1 MKLSEQT
8 ISALG
13 SVITGD
19 GRRSPYRTGTQLV
32 SFFNQFGS
40 EDTYGNGFPSRWY
53 YAEEKLR
60 EFNDTPTMKDILVSA
75 LDPRHFLGKEL
86 DINVAIEHLNQF
98 LEFDNYELRP
108 AGKKWEVYK
117 LGRSQIELSH
127 PYENSVEITHI
138 FIDEQIKK
146 CDKKLA
152 EGDFDGAITNARS
165 LVEAV
170 LSAIEKEFDHNPP
183 ESDGNLPKLYKRV
196 QKHLNL
202 SPGQESLA
210 ECLRQ
215 ILSGLT
221 SIVSGLATLRNTMSD
236 SHVISYK
243 PLEHHA
249 RLAVN
254 SAKTLCDFLFE
265 TKEYQM
271 QKQEDNATPST
282 AD

>member
-8 ISALG
+8 ISDLG
-13 SVITGD
+13 SIITGD
-19 GRRSPYRTGTQLV
+19 GGRSPYRTGSQLV
-32 SFFNQFGS
+32 SFFNEFGS
-40 EDTYGNGFPSRWY
+40 QDTYGNGFPSRWY
-53 YAEEKLR
+53 YVEEKLR
-60 EFNDTPTMKDILVSA
+60 QFNDTPTMKCILVA
-75 LDPRHFLGKEL
+75 AVAPRHFLGKEL
-86 DINVAIEHLNQF
+86 DINVAVEHLNQF
-98 LEFDNYELRP
+98 LEFDNYEFRP
-108 AGKKWEVYK
+108 LGKQWEVYK
-117 LGRSQIELSH
+117 LGVSQIKMSH

-138 FIDEQIKK
+138 FIEEQINK

-170 LSAIEKEFDHNPP
+170 LSAIEKEFDPNPP
-183 ESDGNLPKLYKRV
+183 EYDGNLPKLYRRV

-202 SPGQESLA
+202 CPGQESLA

-271 QKQEDNATPST
+271 QKQKINAT
-282 AD
+282 

>member
-1 MKLSEQT
+1 MKISEQT

-13 SVITGD
+13 SIISGD
-19 GRRSPYRTGTQLV
+19 GGRSPYRSGQQLV
-32 SFFNQFGS
+32 AFFNEFGS
-40 EDTYGNGFPSRWY
+40 EDTYGSGFPSRWY

-60 EFNDTPTMKDILVSA
+60 ELNDTLTMKDIVVA
-75 LDPRHFLGKEL
+75 AFDPRHFLGKEH
-86 DINVAIEHLNQF
+86 DINVAVEHLNQF
-98 LEFDNYELRP
+98 LEFDNYELQR

-117 LGRSQIELSH
+117 LGGTQICLSH

-170 LSAIEKEFDHNPP
+170 LSAIEKEFDSNPP
-183 ESDGNLPKLYKRV
+183 EYDGNLPKLYKRV
-196 QKHLNL
+196 QKQLNL
-202 SPGQESLA
+202 SPSQENLA

-243 PLEHHA
+243 PSEHHA

-271 QKQEDNATPST
+271 HKKKSRTT
-282 AD
+282 

>member
-8 ISALG
+8 IAALG

-19 GRRSPYRTGTQLV
+19 GGRSPYRTGSQLV
-32 SFFNQFGS
+32 SFFNEFGS

-60 EFNDTPTMKDILVSA
+60 EFNDTSTMKDILVA
-75 LDPRHFLGKEL
+75 TLDPRPFLGKEL
-86 DINVAIEHLNQF
+86 DINVAVEHLNQF

-117 LGRSQIELSH
+117 LGGSQIELSH

-170 LSAIEKEFDHNPP
+170 LSAIEKEFDSNPP
-183 ESDGNLPKLYKRV
+183 EYDGNLPKLYKRV

-202 SPGQESLA
+202 SPGQGSLA

-221 SIVSGLATLRNTMSD
+221 SVVSGLATLRNTMSD

-243 PLEHHA
+243 PLKHHA

-271 QKQEDNATPST
+271 QKQKNNST
-282 AD
+282 

>member
-1 MKLSEQT
+1 MKISEQT

-13 SVITGD
+13 SIITGD
-19 GRRSPYRTGTQLV
+19 AKLSPYRSGSQLV
-32 SFFNQFGS
+32 LFFNEFGL
-40 EDTYGNGFPSRWY
+40 ENIYGSGFPSRWY

-60 EFNDTPTMKDILVSA
+60 EFNDTPTMKNIVIA
-75 LDPRHFLGKEL
+75 TFDPRHFLGKEHS
-86 DINVAIEHLNQF
+86 INAAVEHFNQF
-98 LEFDNYELRP
+98 IEFDNYQLRP
-108 AGKKWEVYK
+108 AGKKWEVYQ
-117 LGRSQIELSH
+117 LGGSQINLSH
-127 PYENSVEITHI
+127 PYNNSVEITHI

-146 CDKKLA
+146 CDKKLT

-165 LVEAV
+165 FVETV
-170 LSAIEKEFDHNPP
+170 LSAIEKEFDINPP
-183 ESDGNLPKLYKRV
+183 EYDGNLPKLYRRV

-202 SPGQESLA
+202 SPGQENLA
-210 ECLRQ
+210 ECLQQ

-221 SIVSGLATLRNTMSD
+221 SIISGLATLRNTMSD

-243 PLEHHA
+243 PLEYHA

-271 QKQEDNATPST
+271 QKKKNSAT
-282 AD
+282 

>member
-19 GRRSPYRTGTQLV
+19 GGISPYRTGPQLV

-40 EDTYGNGFPSRWY
+40 EDTYQSGFPSRWY
-53 YAEEKLR
+53 YAEEKVR
-60 EFNDTPTMKDILVSA
+60 EFNDTSTMKDILVAA
-75 LDPRHFLGKEL
+75 LDPRHFLAKEL
-86 DINVAIEHLNQF
+86 NINVAVEHLNQF

-108 AGKKWEVYK
+108 SGKRWDVYK
-117 LGRSQIELSH
+117 LSGSSIELLH
-127 PYENSVEITHI
+127 PYENSVELTHI

-146 CDKKLA
+146 CDKKLG

-170 LSAIEKEFDHNPP
+170 LSAIEKEFDPNPP
-183 ESDGNLPKLYKRV
+183 KYDGDLPKLYKRV

-210 ECLRQ
+210 ECLKQ
-215 ILSGLT
+215 ILSGLI

-249 RLAVN
+249 KLAVN
-254 SAKTLCDFLFE
+254 CAKTLCDFLFE

-271 QKQEDNATPST
+271 QKKKNNAP
-282 AD
+282 

>member
-1 MKLSEQT
+1 VKLSEQT

-13 SVITGD
+13 SIITGD
-19 GRRSPYRTGTQLV
+19 GGRSPYRTGPQLV

-40 EDTYGNGFPSRWY
+40 NDTHESGFPSRWY

-60 EFNDTPTMKDILVSA
+60 EFNDTSAIKDILVAA
-75 LDPRHFLGKEL
+75 LDPRHFLPTKL
-86 DINVAIEHLNQF
+86 DINVAVEHLNQF

-108 AGKKWEVYK
+108 LGKGWDVYK
-117 LGRSQIELSH
+117 LNGSLIELSH
-127 PYENSVEITHI
+127 PYENSIELTHI

-146 CDKKLA
+146 CDKKLG

-170 LSAIEKEFDHNPP
+170 LSAIEKEFDPNPP
-183 ESDGNLPKLYKRV
+183 EYDGNLPKLYKRV

-243 PLEHHA
+243 PLEYHA
-249 RLAVN
+249 KLAVN

-265 TKEYQM
+265 TKKYQV
-271 QKQEDNATPST
+271 QKKKNNAP
-282 AD
+282 

>member
-1 MKLSEQT
+1 MKLSEET

-13 SVITGD
+13 TVITGNR
-19 GRRSPYRTGTQLV
+19 GLSPYRSGPQLV
-32 SFFNQFGS
+32 SFFDGFGLKN
-40 EDTYGNGFPSRWY
+40 TYGSDLPSRWY

-60 EFNDTPTMKDILVSA
+60 ELNDTPTMKDILVEA
-75 LDPRHFLGKEL
+75 VDPRPFIGTEL
-86 DINVAIEHLNQF
+86 EISIAVKHLNQF

-108 AGKKWEVYK
+108 VGKKWEVYK
-117 LGRSQIELSH
+117 LGGSQIELSH
-127 PYENSVEITHI
+127 PYKNSVELTHI

-170 LSAIEKEFDHNPP
+170 LSAIEKELDTNPP
-183 ESDGNLPKLYKRV
+183 EYDGNLPKMYKRV
-196 QKHLNL
+196 QRHLNL
-202 SPGQESLA
+202 SPGQENLA
-210 ECLRQ
+210 ECMRQ

-221 SIVSGLATLRNTMSD
+221 NIVSGLATLRNTMSD
-236 SHVISYK
+236 AHSISYK

-265 TKEYQM
+265 TKEYKM
-271 QKQEDNATPST
+271 HKHKNSAT
-282 AD
+282 

>member
-1 MKLSEQT
+1 VKLSEQT
-8 ISALG
+8 MSALG

-19 GRRSPYRTGTQLV
+19 GGRSPYRTGLQLV

-40 EDTYGNGFPSRWY
+40 KDTYGIGFPSRWS

-75 LDPRHFLGKEL
+75 LDPRDFLAKEL
-86 DINVAIEHLNQF
+86 DINVLVEHLNQF
-98 LEFDNYELRP
+98 LEFDNYELRL
-108 AGKKWEVYK
+108 AGKKWSIYK
-117 LGRSQIELSH
+117 LSSSPIELSH
-127 PYENSVEITHI
+127 PYGNSVELTHI

-146 CDKKLA
+146 CDKKLG

-170 LSAIEKEFDHNPP
+170 LSAIEKEFDPNPP
-183 ESDGNLPKLYKRV
+183 EYDGNLPKLYKRV

-202 SPGQESLA
+202 SPGQEDLS

-221 SIVSGLATLRNTMSD
+221 SIISGLATLRNAMSD

-249 RLAVN
+249 KLAVN

-271 QKQEDNATPST
+271 QKKKNDS
-282 AD
+282 

>member
-1 MKLSEQT
+1 M
-8 ISALG
+8 ALG
-13 SVITGD
+13 CIITGD
-19 GRRSPYRTGTQLV
+19 GGRSPYRSGPQLV
-32 SFFNQFGS
+32 SFFNEFGS
-40 EDTYGNGFPSRWY
+40 EDTYGSGFPSRWY
-53 YAEEKLR
+53 YAKEKLR
-60 EFNDTPTMKDILVSA
+60 EFNDTPTMKDIVITA
-75 LDPRHFLGKEL
+75 FDPRHFLGKEHS
-86 DINVAIEHLNQF
+86 INAAVEHINQF
-98 LEFDNYELRP
+98 LEFDNYELRF
-108 AGKKWEVYK
+108 AGKKCEVYK
-117 LGRSQIELSH
+117 IGGSQIDLSH

-146 CDKKLA
+146 CDRKLA

-170 LSAIEKEFDHNPP
+170 LFAIEKELDPNPP
-183 ESDGNLPKLYKRV
+183 EYDGNLPKLYRRV
-196 QKHLNL
+196 HKHLNL

-221 SIVSGLATLRNTMSD
+221 SIISGLATLRNTMSD

-254 SAKTLCDFLFE
+254 SSKTLCDFLFE
-265 TKEYQM
+265 TKEFRRRR
-271 QKQEDNATPST
+271 K
-282 AD
+282 